1 MFEIALEITR
11 DARDMAEILMLTV
24 TPRQARENTN
34 DLGRP
39 LGTKHGKSKPQLGL
53 IETRLF
59 PPQGA
64 VIIEQLI
71 GNRTGNVDAGILK
84 HRYEVV
90 GGMAENAVLRIDEA
104 DAPHP
109 LAPRQPDEIG
119 RVVIAQRPHRSGRNG
134 LAQKVSPGRDIA
146 LPLFGGRGALLE

>member
-1 MFEIALEITR
+1 MAVFTYKATEPGSGAQSGTITA
-11 DARDMAEILMLTV
+11 D
-24 TPRQARENTN
+24 TPRQARENTK

-39 LGTKHGKSKPQLGL
+39 LGTKHGKSKPQFGL

-59 PPQGA
+59 PPKRA

-90 GGMAENAVLRIDEA
+90 GGMAENAVLRINEA

-109 LAPRQPDEIG
+109 LQQTPRI
-119 RVVIAQRPHRSGRNG
+119 R
-134 LAQKVSPGRDIA
+134 
-146 LPLFGGRGALLE
+146 